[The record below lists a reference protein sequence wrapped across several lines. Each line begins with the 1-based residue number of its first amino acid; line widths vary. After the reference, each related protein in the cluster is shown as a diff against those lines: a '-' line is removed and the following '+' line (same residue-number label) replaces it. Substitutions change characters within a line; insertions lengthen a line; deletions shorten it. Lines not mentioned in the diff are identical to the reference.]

1 MWYRRIT
8 EYVDAD
14 SEKRPERVP
23 TTSPVEFENT
33 EFGESSTASERPDEI
48 GDLSGSDEV
57 DRVQAEADLISH
69 FKRVRLIS
77 QENRMKPA
85 PIVSS
90 AFPKLQTQSPIYSL
104 TDFVVMQAIGAGDV
118 WTRFLAQSKHNQ
130 RYYTLKVYK
139 KVNVVRQ
146 KMVGHV
152 YAEQAVLREAKHPFI
167 VQLWATFQDPRNLY
181 MVLEFAQG
189 GELFTLL
196 RKAQVRDL

>member
-14 SEKRPERVP
+14 SEKRPERIP
-23 TTSPVEFENT
+23 GTSPVEFENT

-77 QENRMKPA
+77 QEDRMRPA

-90 AFPKLQTQSPIYSL
+90 ALPKLQTQSPTYSL

-118 WTRFLAQSKHNQ
+118 SASFLAQSKHNQ
-130 RYYTLKVYK
+130 RYYTLKVYEK
-139 KVNVVRQ
+139 AKIVRQ
-146 KMVGHV
+146 RMVERV
-152 YAEQAVLREAKHPFI
+152 NDERAVLRECKHPFI
-167 VQLWATFQDPRNLY
+167 IHLWAAFQDPSNLY
-181 MVLEFAQG
+181 MVMDFAHG

-196 RKAQVRDL
+196 RKAQVREL